1 MIIPSN
7 KNELVKCGYNL
18 NEVPIQKIFF
28 DPQNCGY
35 NLRAATTREQR
46 LMARVWYLKKITC
59 PKLLNN

>member
-18 NEVPIQKIFF
+18 NEAPIQKIFF

-35 NLRAATTREQR
+35 NLRAAVNGAG
-46 LMARVWYLKKITC
+46 MVFK
-59 PKLLNN
+59 NNLSKTFE